1 MRCFLIRSVFLLFS
15 VASAGAQ
22 GELSG
27 ENLIVGIPSEYELG
41 FQQETDQAK
50 MSEFVP
56 KGESVEQWSE
66 MITIQLF
73 DAANRNAGFYARIES
88 LVKQACEDGSTHVT
102 PVTEENGYPVKVF
115 QMYCPTN
122 RKTGMG
128 EVTFFKTIEGKDKFY
143 VVQKAWRTEKYS
155 VDDVPLTEEDF
166 GRWIRY
172 LKDVYVCDSRAGSR
186 KCP

>member
-1 MRCFLIRSVFLLFS
+1 MRCFSTGAVFFLLS
-15 VASAGAQ
+15 VALAGAQ
-22 GELSG
+22 GDLLG
-27 ENLIVGIPSEYELG
+27 ENLIVEIPSGYELG
-41 FQQETDQAK
+41 FQQETDQGK
-50 MSEFVP
+50 MSEFIP

-66 MITIQLF
+66 MITVQLF
-73 DAANRNAGFYARIES
+73 DPANKNAEFHARIDS

-102 PVTEENGYPVKVF
+102 PVEEENGYPVKVF

-122 RKTGMG
+122 LQTGKG

-143 VVQKAWRTEKYS
+143 VVQKAWRTDKYGA
-155 VDDVPLTEEDF
+155 DDIPLTEQDF

-172 LKDVYVCDSRAGSR
+172 LKAVYVCDSRSEKR